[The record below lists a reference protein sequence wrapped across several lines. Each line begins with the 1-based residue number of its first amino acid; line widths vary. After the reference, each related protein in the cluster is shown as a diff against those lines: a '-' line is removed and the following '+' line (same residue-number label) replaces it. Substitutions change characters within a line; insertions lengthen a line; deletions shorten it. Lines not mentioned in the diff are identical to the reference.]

1 MDEVPH
7 GEEIAL
13 VGELADDLELAF
25 ELCPDVFRDAAAVAL
40 PGPLEGE
47 LPEPLPGV
55 LPARKLLGRIAVVDL
70 VQGEPAAGGHF
81 QGAGDGVRVVLE
93 KGRERGR
100 GLQVVLRVG
109 LDQTP
114 GGGEPDPVADAGEHV
129 LELSP
134 RGVMIEHLGARHR
147 GDAVA
152 PRPLPQAPFLPR
164 LFRAAVAGHQ
174 RVEPVAEG
182 VPEVPGDE
190 RGVRLPHQQAVLS
203 APQRH
208 EPAGMGADLAP
219 FHDALSLGRAETSGG
234 DQPAEMG
241 VAGSVGGEKEDGGA
255 VGDGHPGAD
264 DEMQAQLPGLHMG
277 SHDAVDAVPVGQA
290 KRPDT
295 ELRRPL
301 QQLLGMARPL
311 QERVVA
317 LAVEGHVGRRR
328 PGGWRLGGGHAGR
341 RAGGR

>member
-1 MDEVPH
+1 MTSSRRLCSMSRSMSGGSARSREMKRSNSRSMRTGSDGGDAEAVAHRGIGRGAAPLTEDLVLPAELDEVPH

-13 VGELADDLELAF
+13 VGELADDLKLAF

-55 LPARKLLGRIAVVDL
+55 LPARKLLGRVAVVDL
-70 VQGEPAAGGHF
+70 VQGEPAAGRHL
-81 QGAGDGVRVVLE
+81 QGAGDGVRIVLE

-219 FHDALSLGRAETSGG
+219 FHDALSLG
-234 DQPAEMG
+234 
-241 VAGSVGGEKEDGGA
+241 
-255 VGDGHPGAD
+255 
-264 DEMQAQLPGLHMG
+264 
-277 SHDAVDAVPVGQA
+277 
-290 KRPDT
+290 
-295 ELRRPL
+295 
-301 QQLLGMARPL
+301 
-311 QERVVA
+311 
-317 LAVEGHVGRRR
+317 
-328 PGGWRLGGGHAGR
+328 
-341 RAGGR
+341 